1 MAQKFIAMA
10 LEAVGALFLVAM
22 GFVLHPAAGFGI
34 AGGACLLFG
43 FAVDVTSPATAPAE
57 EPAVDVEGDG

>member
-43 FAVDVTSPATAPAE
+43 FAVDVTPTAPVQVD
-57 EPAVDVEGDG
+57 EPVDDVEGDG